1 MQSLN
6 IQTFNPKKE
15 VSPHSFF
22 VLCKGLNS
30 GKPLKQPCANCFILS
45 AKNNEDKDLFYW
57 LTYSL
62 WQSKAY
68 HHLLCGSVIP
78 FIRIDE
84 YRRYFFQ
91 AVNQARAEYEHNT
104 KFITSLRT
112 LEEKESQYKEN
123 LLLIQEAKRTI
134 LCRYLLKR

>member
-1 MQSLN
+1 MQSSK
-6 IQTFNPKKE
+6 IQTYNPKKD
-15 VSPHSFF
+15 VSQYSFF

-45 AKNNEDKDLFYW
+45 AKNNDDKEFFYW
-57 LTYSL
+57 LTYGL

-84 YRRYFFQ
+84 YRKYFFEK
-91 AVNQARAEYEHNT
+91 VNQARAEYEQHN
-104 KFITSLRT
+104 KVITGLRT
-112 LEEKESQYKEN
+112 LEQKEKQYKEN
-123 LLLIQEAKRTI
+123 LLLIEEAKRTM
-134 LCRYLLKR
+134 LYRYLLKR